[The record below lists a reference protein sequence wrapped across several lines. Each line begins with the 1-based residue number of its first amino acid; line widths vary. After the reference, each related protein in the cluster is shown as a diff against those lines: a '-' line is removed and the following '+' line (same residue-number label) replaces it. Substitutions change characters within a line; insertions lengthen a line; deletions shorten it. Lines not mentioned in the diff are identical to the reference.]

1 MDSIESRLKSVDS
14 LIVDVITDDV
24 SDTYVTKTFFSVSEF
39 ADIIKAGATMI
50 SGETLLCANL
60 GFGLRFTI
68 QDNDRSHHVLFD
80 TGPEGEIF
88 VRNCKNLGFSLRE
101 ISDVLITHGHWDHT
115 GALLDAIDF
124 IVKNGGSP
132 TVHVNPG
139 MFNERAIEL
148 PSGQIVQ
155 VQDVPMP
162 SDITSHGA
170 RVVNDGA
177 ARLVADGCIYYSGE
191 IPRVT
196 SFEKGRKDHLCRK
209 NSNDPWEP
217 DPLLMDERMVVID
230 VRDLGLVVFSAC
242 SHAGIVNVC
251 IDVKRLFPD
260 RKIYCV
266 MGGLHLGGI
275 MESIIPATVDG
286 VREFDIKQFILGHCT
301 GWRAL
306 HAFANAY
313 GERVSQSAVGTSYT
327 FTADNKKN
335 REIENTASNYIN

>member
-1 MDSIESRLKSVDS
+1 MNNIEAQLKSVDS

-68 QDNDRSHHVLFD
+68 RDNDKKHHVLFD

-88 VRNCKNLGFSLRE
+88 VRNCRNLGFGLGE

-115 GALLDAIDF
+115 GALLDAIDL

-132 TVHVNPG
+132 AVHVNPG

-148 PSGQIVQ
+148 PTGQIVQ
-155 VQDVPMP
+155 VQDVPTP
-162 SDITSHGA
+162 SDISARGA
-170 RVVNDGA
+170 TVVNDGL
-177 ARLVADGCIYYSGE
+177 ARLVADDCVYYSGE

-209 NSNDPWEP
+209 NSNYPWQP

-230 VRDLGLVVFSAC
+230 VKNLGLVVFSAC

-251 IDVKRLFPD
+251 IDVKRLFPN

-286 VREFDIKQFILGHCT
+286 VREFDVKQFILGHCT

-327 FTADNKKN
+327 FRADNKK
-335 REIENTASNYIN
+335 S

>member
-1 MDSIESRLKSVDS
+1 MNKIESQIKSVDS

-39 ADIIKAGATMI
+39 ADVIKAGAKMI

-60 GFGLRFTI
+60 GFGLRLTLQVDDKI
-68 QDNDRSHHVLFD
+68 QHALFD

-88 VRNCKNLGFSLRE
+88 VRNCKNMGFGLGE
-101 ISDVLITHGHWDHT
+101 ISEILITHGHWDHT
-115 GALLDAIDF
+115 GALLDAIDL

-132 TVHVNPG
+132 TVHVNPD
-139 MFNERAIEL
+139 MFNQRAIQL

-162 SDITSHGA
+162 ADIAARGA
-170 RVVNDGA
+170 KIINDGS
-177 ARLVADGCIYYSGE
+177 ARLIADGCIYYSGE

-196 SFEKGRKDHLCRK
+196 SFEKGRTDHLCRK
-209 NSNDPWEP
+209 NSSYAWQP

-230 VRDLGLVVFSAC
+230 VRGLGLVVFSAC

-260 RKIYCV
+260 KNIYCV
-266 MGGLHLGGI
+266 MGGLHLGGV
-275 MESIIPATVDG
+275 MEAIIPATIEG
-286 VREFDIKQFILGHCT
+286 VRDFDVKQFILGHCT

-313 GERVSQSAVGTSYT
+313 GEKVSQSAVGTTYT
-327 FTADNKKN
+327 FQAN
-335 REIENTASNYIN
+335 S

>member
-1 MDSIESRLKSVDS
+1 MYKIESQIKSVDS

-39 ADIIKAGATMI
+39 ADVIKAGAKMI

-60 GFGLRFTI
+60 GFGLRLTLQVDDKI
-68 QDNDRSHHVLFD
+68 QHALFD

-88 VRNCKNLGFSLRE
+88 VRNCKNMGFGLGE
-101 ISDVLITHGHWDHT
+101 ISEILITHGHWDHT
-115 GALLDAIDF
+115 GALLDAIDL

-132 TVHVNPG
+132 TVHVNPD
-139 MFNERAIEL
+139 MFNQRAIQL

-162 SDITSHGA
+162 ADIAARGA
-170 RVVNDGA
+170 KIINDGS
-177 ARLVADGCIYYSGE
+177 ARLIADGCIYYSGE

-196 SFEKGRKDHLCRK
+196 SFEKGRTDHLCRK
-209 NSNDPWEP
+209 NSSYAWQP

-230 VRDLGLVVFSAC
+230 VRGLGLVVFSAC

-260 RKIYCV
+260 KNIYCV
-266 MGGLHLGGI
+266 MGGLHLGGV
-275 MESIIPATVDG
+275 MEAIIPATIEG
-286 VREFDIKQFILGHCT
+286 VRDFDVKQFILGHCT

-313 GERVSQSAVGTSYT
+313 GEKVSQSAVGTTYT
-327 FTADNKKN
+327 FQAN
-335 REIENTASNYIN
+335 S

>member
-1 MDSIESRLKSVDS
+1 MYKIESQIKSVDS

-39 ADIIKAGATMI
+39 ADVIKAGAKMI

-60 GFGLRFTI
+60 GFGLRLTLQVDDKI
-68 QDNDRSHHVLFD
+68 QHALFD

-88 VRNCKNLGFSLRE
+88 VRNCKNMGFGLGE
-101 ISDVLITHGHWDHT
+101 ISEILITHGHWDHT
-115 GALLDAIDF
+115 GALLDAIDL

-132 TVHVNPG
+132 TVHVNPD
-139 MFNERAIEL
+139 MFNQRAIQL

-162 SDITSHGA
+162 ADIAARGA
-170 RVVNDGA
+170 KIVNDGS
-177 ARLVADGCIYYSGE
+177 ARLIADGCIYYSGE

-196 SFEKGRKDHLCRK
+196 PFEKGRTDHLCRK
-209 NSNDPWEP
+209 NSSYAWQP

-230 VRDLGLVVFSAC
+230 VRGLGLVVFSAC

-251 IDVKRLFPD
+251 IEVKRLFPD
-260 RKIYCV
+260 KNIYCV
-266 MGGLHLGGI
+266 MGGLHLGGV
-275 MESIIPATVDG
+275 MEAIIPATIEG
-286 VREFDIKQFILGHCT
+286 VRDFDVKQFILGHCT

-313 GERVSQSAVGTSYT
+313 GEKVSQSAVGTTYT
-327 FTADNKKN
+327 FQAN
-335 REIENTASNYIN
+335 S

>member
-1 MDSIESRLKSVDS
+1 MNKIESQIKSVDS

-39 ADIIKAGATMI
+39 ADVIKAGAKMI

-60 GFGLRFTI
+60 GFGLRLTLQVDDKI
-68 QDNDRSHHVLFD
+68 QHALFD

-88 VRNCKNLGFSLRE
+88 VRNCKNMGFGLGE
-101 ISDVLITHGHWDHT
+101 ISEILITHGHWDHT
-115 GALLDAIDF
+115 GALLDAIDL

-132 TVHVNPG
+132 TVHVNPD
-139 MFNERAIEL
+139 MFNQRAIQL

-162 SDITSHGA
+162 ADIAARGA
-170 RVVNDGA
+170 KIVNDGS
-177 ARLVADGCIYYSGE
+177 ARLIADGCIYYSGE

-196 SFEKGRKDHLCRK
+196 SFEKGRTDHLCRK
-209 NSNDPWEP
+209 NSSYAWQP

-230 VRDLGLVVFSAC
+230 VRGLGLVVFSAC

-260 RKIYCV
+260 KNIYCV
-266 MGGLHLGGI
+266 MGGLHLGGV
-275 MESIIPATVDG
+275 MEAIIPATIEG
-286 VREFDIKQFILGHCT
+286 VRDFDVKQFILGHCT

-313 GERVSQSAVGTSYT
+313 GEKVSQSAVGTTYT
-327 FTADNKKN
+327 FQAN
-335 REIENTASNYIN
+335 S

>member
-1 MDSIESRLKSVDS
+1 MSIAADLKTVDS

-39 ADIIKAGATMI
+39 ADVIKAGATMI

-60 GFGLRFTI
+60 GFGLRFTLRRDD
-68 QDNDRSHHVLFD
+68 QTHHALFD

-88 VRNCKNLGFSLRE
+88 VRNCKNLGFGLGE
-101 ISDVLITHGHWDHT
+101 ITDILITHGHWDHT
-115 GALLDAIDF
+115 GALLDALDL
-124 IVKNGGSP
+124 IVRNGGSP
-132 TVHVNPG
+132 TVHVNPD
-139 MFNERAIEL
+139 MFNERAIQL

-155 VQDVPMP
+155 VQDVPTP
-162 SDITSHGA
+162 SEIISRGG
-170 RVVNDGA
+170 RVINDGS
-177 ARLVADGCIYYSGE
+177 ARLIANGCIYYSGE

-209 NSNDPWEP
+209 NSGYPWQP

-230 VRDLGLVVFSAC
+230 VMNLGLIVFSAC

-266 MGGLHLGGI
+266 MGGLHLGGV
-275 MESIIPATVDG
+275 MEAIIPETVDG
-286 VREFDIKQFILGHCT
+286 VREFDVQQFILGHCT

-313 GERVSQSAVGTSYT
+313 QEKVSQSAVGTTYT
-327 FTADNKKN
+327 FNGNMK
-335 REIENTASNYIN
+335 